1 MARCSRGAQ
10 VGSDDYEI
18 RIFQR
23 EEVVSEATETD
34 RVIALTPI
42 RLKRCARV
50 RVRGIYVGRR

>member
-1 MARCSRGAQ
+1 MPADAQ

-34 RVIALTPI
+34 RVTALTPI
-42 RLKRCARV
+42 RLKR
-50 RVRGIYVGRR
+50 

>member
-1 MARCSRGAQ
+1 MCARACGDAAVPADAQ

-34 RVIALTPI
+34 RVTALTPI
-42 RLKRCARV
+42 RLKR
-50 RVRGIYVGRR
+50 